1 MLGWKIARIGLCCN
15 DSEEDR
21 LFSEL
26 HLSMGNQFGARS
38 AKREVGGSLCIEM
51 GFTLMFLANLLT
63 HGLLNLTKYNLKIC
77 YRMTSNFASG
87 VAFCV
92 KGNVRINLIL
102 THSKGRGGAF
112 WFSLDNKCVSHD
124 TLLSKVVF
132 SVSVGYHSV
141 QGYSAL
147 CNR

>member
-1 MLGWKIARIGLCCN
+1 M
-15 DSEEDR
+15 
-21 LFSEL
+21 
-26 HLSMGNQFGARS
+26 
-38 AKREVGGSLCIEM
+38 
-51 GFTLMFLANLLT
+51 TY
-63 HGLLNLTKYNLKIC
+63 GLLNLTKYNLKIC
-77 YRMTSNFASG
+77 YRMNSSFASG
-87 VAFCV
+87 VAFFV
-92 KGNVRINLIL
+92 KGNVRINIISA
-102 THSKGRGGAF
+102 HSKGGGDAF